1 MSAAAAAPAVRP
13 KRDWTNVALTVWGVL
28 MFLFLFAPI
37 IVIVVYSFNTGRLLV
52 SWNGF
57 GFQGYT
63 DFFNNPVA
71 QNTVWVSI
79 RAGVFAALTATVLG
93 TLAGVALARRPG
105 KWVPVFMVLLTLV
118 LVTPEIVDA
127 VALLP
132 WFVRLGTDWG
142 LVAFSNGLV
151 RLVVAHSLF
160 AAAVVALIVRARMAG
175 LDESLE
181 EAAADLYATPWNRF
195 RQVTLPLM
203 MPAVLAGAL
212 MSFTLS
218 LDNTIISSFISVTG
232 NTPWPVYV
240 FSSVRS
246 ALRPEIAAV
255 STLMLLLTLLAIGV
269 VGLVLRRG
277 GESSSGIARTMTGGG

>member
-1 MSAAAAAPAVRP
+1 MTATAEPAQLHRRRV
-13 KRDWTNVALTVWGVL
+13 DWTNVAMGTWGVL
-28 MFLFLFAPI
+28 MFAFLFAPI
-37 IVIVVYSFNTGRLLV
+37 IVIVAYSFNTGRLLT

-57 GFQGYT
+57 GVQGYT
-63 DFFNNPVA
+63 DLFDNPVA
-71 QNTVWVSI
+71 QSTVWVSI
-79 RAGVFAALTATVLG
+79 RAGVIAALVSTTLG
-93 TLAGVALARRPG
+93 SLAGVALARRPG
-105 KWVPVFMVLLTLV
+105 RWVPFFLVVLTLV

-160 AAAVVALIVRARMAG
+160 AAAVVALIVRARMQG

-181 EAAADLYATPWNRF
+181 ESAADLYATPWNRF
-195 RQVTLPLM
+195 RQITLPLM

-246 ALRPEIAAV
+246 GLRPEIAAV
-255 STLMLLLTLLAIGV
+255 STLMLLLTLVAIGI

-277 GESSSGIARTMTGGG
+277 GESSGGIARTMTGG

>member
-1 MSAAAAAPAVRP
+1 VTATVAPARQN
-13 KRDWTNVALTVWGVL
+13 RRRIDWTNVAMGTWGVL
-28 MFLFLFAPI
+28 MFAFLFAPI
-37 IVIVVYSFNTGRLLV
+37 IVIVAYSFNTGRLLT

-57 GFQGYT
+57 GVQGYT
-63 DFFNNPVA
+63 DLFDNPVA
-71 QNTVWVSI
+71 QSTVWVSI
-79 RAGVFAALTATVLG
+79 RAGVIAALLSTTLG
-93 TLAGVALARRPG
+93 SLAGVALARRPG
-105 KWVPVFMVLLTLV
+105 RWVPIFMVVLTLV

-142 LVAFSNGLV
+142 LVTFSNGLV

-160 AAAVVALIVRARMAG
+160 AAAVVALIVRARMQG

-181 EAAADLYATPWNRF
+181 ESAADLYATPWNRF
-195 RQVTLPLM
+195 RQITLPLM

-246 ALRPEIAAV
+246 GLRPEIAAV
-255 STLMLLLTLLAIGV
+255 STLMLALTLVAIGV

-277 GESSSGIARTMTGGG
+277 GESSSGIARTMTGA

>member
-1 MSAAAAAPAVRP
+1 MTATVAPARQN
-13 KRDWTNVALTVWGVL
+13 RRRIDWTNVAMGTWGVL
-28 MFLFLFAPI
+28 MFAFLFAPI
-37 IVIVVYSFNTGRLLV
+37 IVIVAYSFNTGRLLT

-57 GFQGYT
+57 GVQGYT
-63 DFFNNPVA
+63 DLFDNPVA
-71 QNTVWVSI
+71 QSTVWVSI
-79 RAGVFAALTATVLG
+79 RAGVIAALLSTTLG
-93 TLAGVALARRPG
+93 SLAGVALARRPG
-105 KWVPVFMVLLTLV
+105 RWVPIFMVVLTLV

-142 LVAFSNGLV
+142 LVTFSNGLV

-160 AAAVVALIVRARMAG
+160 AAAVVALIVRARMQG

-181 EAAADLYATPWNRF
+181 ESAADLYATPWNRF
-195 RQVTLPLM
+195 RQITLPLM

-246 ALRPEIAAV
+246 GLRPEIAAV
-255 STLMLLLTLLAIGV
+255 STLMLALTLVAIGV

-277 GESSSGIARTMTGGG
+277 GESSGGIARTMTGA